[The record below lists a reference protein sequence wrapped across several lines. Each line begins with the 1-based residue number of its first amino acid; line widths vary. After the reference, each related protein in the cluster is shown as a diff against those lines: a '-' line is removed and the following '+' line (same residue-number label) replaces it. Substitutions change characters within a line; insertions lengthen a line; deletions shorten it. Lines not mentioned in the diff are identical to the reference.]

1 MKRRKAREGSHPRG
15 PAPKGRDQI
24 RTPEAY
30 GDKRV
35 HDPQQPLRTHQ
46 RRGGHW
52 RQRSPEDLSVSAISV
67 QKDNTRVV
75 SALHLASIQRSAW
88 KGYSAKFISSIMHR
102 APVLYSRLSYV
113 EWGGFIAQHT

>member
-1 MKRRKAREGSHPRG
+1 MKRRKAREGSHSRG

-30 GDKRV
+30 GDKRG

-67 QKDNTRVV
+67 QKDITRVV

-88 KGYSAKFISSIMHR
+88 KGNSPKLNF
-102 APVLYSRLSYV
+102 VLTEFNEVALALVSD
-113 EWGGFIAQHT
+113 HT